1 MKTIVNKKNWN
12 EHSMSYQSKISQ
24 IDIINK
30 TWKKARNELS
40 KQWKLGAFY
49 TPDEAIFYLVNEAF
63 IQYIKN
69 VGGIE
74 NVVPE
79 NIKILEP
86 SVWIWSFIPFV
97 VNKLLEIYLLKY
109 GVNNTNEY
117 IKKIFEYNIYMCD
130 IDVDIIPLLKE
141 RLLEIVN
148 DFTFDKF
155 NIFVGSFFE
164 NDFSWT
170 KFDIVIWNPPYGADM
185 ADWKVVDDKSKRILT
200 AVDKKFNKRYGLKI
214 KKESYSYFIV
224 HSIELLTNNWVI
236 SFITSDTFLTIGTF
250 LGLRNFIFTEGTIN
264 KLIKSPKNLF
274 MPYTT
279 YPTASIIFTKNTN
292 NKQDSKIDFIAIEKK
307 EDFLKENFL
316 KETITIPL
324 SDILALSNKPLNI
337 DAYEYSKYFKDTTT
351 LSNILKTVWGL
362 TTWNNSLLV
371 EEYKEDI
378 HLNLIWS
385 KYEYYNKSMPGVKW
399 FCNPKYV
406 IKWENN
412 GDNIREYKKST
423 WKWYL
428 QGMGGKDYYFREGLA
443 INLIWSK
450 INARYIEKW
459 KYVFDAGSPMI
470 VFNENILNNE
480 MLFILWYF
488 NSNIASKILKNVL
501 NHTRNIQPKNIE
513 ALPYPK
519 VSQDDKNLVI
529 TLVKNILQEMKT
541 NTDFNYTEFEK
552 KINNIFDNI

>member
-1 MKTIVNKKNWN
+1 
-12 EHSMSYQSKISQ
+12 MSYQSKISQ